1 MHLASEPESLDEY
14 NSTANH
20 LTDIRLSCLM
30 FFTFI
35 VATIAYI
42 AT

>member
-1 MHLASEPESLDEY
+1 MHLASKPESLDEH
-14 NSTANH
+14 NCTANH
-20 LTDIRLSCLM
+20 LTDIRLTCLM
-30 FFTFI
+30 SLTFV